1 MERIKSIKQEK
12 YVVVKEI
19 SSQVITGP
27 LGSFETDCMTLE
39 WCLSSRED
47 LACRLPELDQP
58 GSDQENF
65 DSEASVSSESLLDE
79 RAVCSDTEGQY

>member
-12 YVVVKEI
+12 YVDVEEI
-19 SSQVITGP
+19 SQVT
-27 LGSFETDCMTLE
+27 TLHDS
-39 WCLSSRED
+39 WMPFSGLCSRED
-47 LACRLPELDQP
+47 LACRLPELEQP
-58 GSDQENF
+58 GSDQENL